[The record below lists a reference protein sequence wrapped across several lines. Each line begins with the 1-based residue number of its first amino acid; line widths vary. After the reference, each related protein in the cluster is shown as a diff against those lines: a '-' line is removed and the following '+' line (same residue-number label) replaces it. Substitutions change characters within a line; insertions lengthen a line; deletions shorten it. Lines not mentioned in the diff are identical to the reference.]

1 VPWLLTWIV
10 SVLVF
15 AICVGSLEIFWR
27 SRGYRLNVPDSIAL
41 WAYHRTRVVGDDPK
55 IIVAIG
61 TSRAR
66 ADISPEVMTECLP
79 GYRFVQLGINGASS
93 PIGVLAEISAIPR
106 FRGTILCDLL
116 PPLADRSRWEEQAA
130 FYSEPVPRFVAFNTY
145 VYSLLCDH
153 CLVVSS
159 VVSLRECFGATEPH
173 FGANQIRFRVHADRS
188 VDCDESPANV
198 SREAEEEAIRE
209 YATRLKQTKRYK
221 NVDAFKENVA
231 PLGEVVSRIVHNG
244 GHVVFLR
251 LPAAGPRLQM
261 EETAFPTAVYFNALA
276 QATSAEW
283 IDFRSLSHYQDFDCP
298 DGSHLSPRGSQRLS
312 RSLVAELTRRRL
324 LPQGRGE
331 VKVNGDGQVH

>member
-1 VPWLLTWIV
+1 VQQSLT
-10 SVLVF
+10 L
-15 AICVGSLEIFWR
+15 
-27 SRGYRLNVPDSIAL
+27 
-41 WAYHRTRVVGDDPK
+41 
-55 IIVAIG
+55 
-61 TSRAR
+61 AR
-66 ADISPEVMTECLP
+66 I
-79 GYRFVQLGINGASS
+79 
-93 PIGVLAEISAIPR
+93 
-106 FRGTILCDLL
+106 
-116 PPLADRSRWEEQAA
+116 
-130 FYSEPVPRFVAFNTY
+130 
-145 VYSLLCDH
+145 
-153 CLVVSS
+153 
-159 VVSLRECFGATEPH
+159 
-173 FGANQIRFRVHADRS
+173 RS
-188 VDCDESPANV
+188 VSACTPTGLSIVMNRQRTCLE
-198 SREAEEEAIRE
+198 RLRREAIRE